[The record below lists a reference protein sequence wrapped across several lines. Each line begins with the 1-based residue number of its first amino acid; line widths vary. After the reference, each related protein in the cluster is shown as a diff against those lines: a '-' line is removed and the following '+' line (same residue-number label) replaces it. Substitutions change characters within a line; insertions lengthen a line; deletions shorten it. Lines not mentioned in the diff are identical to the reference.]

1 MKTLR
6 RNAYLRGYVPAF
18 SLYPT
23 GGGDDPWKDTRIAY
37 EEVEYALWQAL
48 HDGVPELEKYTRGT
62 ENERP
67 AQEFGKSIRKPI
79 SDTPPLILSFL
90 RLVRKQGRGSVR
102 RLLIRRVEKR
112 KLSYPKVSIY

>member
-6 RNAYLRGYVPAF
+6 KNAYLRGYVHAF

-37 EEVEYALWQAL
+37 EEVDYALWQAL
-48 HDGVPELEKYTRGT
+48 HDGVPDLEKYTRGT

-79 SDTPPLILSFL
+79 SDTPPH
-90 RLVRKQGRGSVR
+90 SV
-102 RLLIRRVEKR
+102 LPSTGAKAGTGKR
-112 KLSYPKVSIY
+112 EASAYKTSGET